1 MMYVG
6 IYLITSTS
14 DQFLSPCLEF
24 LTIRFHIPESIA
36 GVTLLAFGNGAAD
49 VFGSIA
55 AAGDSNSNVTLNA
68 NKSVSLL
75 VGGSLYVTSVVMAMT
90 TNAVKGSSP
99 GSIKVTPRFF
109 IRDVIFLLLTCIYLL
124 IVMIFIG
131 FINLPITLGF
141 GIMYITYVVLVVIQS
156 KQAT

>member
-1 MMYVG
+1 MYYCKFNSVFGKHGKVLAICIFFMFMMYVG

-68 NKSVSLL
+68 NKSVSLGL
-75 VGGSLYVTSVVMAMT
+75 IPFFNIYAVSFYIKAGSVALDHNDV
-90 TNAVKGSSP
+90 AV
-99 GSIKVTPRFF
+99 
-109 IRDVIFLLLTCIYLL
+109 
-124 IVMIFIG
+124 
-131 FINLPITLGF
+131 
-141 GIMYITYVVLVVIQS
+141 
-156 KQAT
+156 